1 MPRKPYRVQKSIN
14 VKQLEQFYSC
24 GSILKAMRDAVNK
37 HMDRADIYID
47 PSCGDSSFLNA
58 CPAEALR
65 IGFDIDPQPRKQQSS
80 VKVTKCDFNEE
91 RAWKI
96 ITTVIRNFTQR
107 QGRKPVVCVAS
118 NPPFKQLKKWF
129 QRVSEIADW
138 VLWLSPQQN
147 MRFAYQNDIPANY
160 QLCWQQR
167 MSNSTF
173 THQGEEVE
181 RPSVLQIW
189 KRTEESLNPLPDVKA
204 EELGIADWRF
214 AQWSEFNSKPNKD
227 KHKLCMSKKT
237 GQLWIATR
245 LYAQGKRCS
254 IQDDPKRYYEA
265 TSVCDLIVCRTKLAR
280 DRLLRINNI
289 VQSFEMPSGC
299 TRPTFQRREMAWLWL
314 KRHNQTA
321 WLKWSANTS
330 IQYLLKSRKKIDVSP
345 LDKFLFQ
352 N

>member
-1 MPRKPYRVQKSIN
+1 MPRKPRVATGKRN
-14 VKQLEQFYSC
+14 AKQLEQFYSS
-24 GSILKAMRDAVNK
+24 GSIVKAMRDAVNK
-37 HMDRADIYID
+37 HMEKADIYVD

-65 IGFDIDPQPRKQQSS
+65 IGFDIDPKPNKQVTG

-96 ITTVIRNFTQR
+96 ITTIIRNFEKR
-107 QGRKPVVCVAS
+107 QGRKPIVCVAS

-147 MRFAYQNDIPANY
+147 MRFAYQNSIPSNF

-189 KRTEESLNPLPDVKA
+189 KRAEKPLNPLPDVA
-204 EELGIADWRF
+204 MEELGIADWRF
-214 AQWSEFNSKPNKD
+214 AQWSEFNSKQHKY
-227 KHKLCMSKKT
+227 KLCMSKKT
-237 GQLWIATR
+237 GQLWITNR
-245 LYAQGKRCS
+245 LYSQSKRCS
-254 IQDDPKRYYEA
+254 IQGDPRRYYEA

-280 DRLLRINNI
+280 DRLLRINRI
-289 VQSFEMPSGC
+289 IQSFEMPSGC

-314 KRHNQTA
+314 KRHDQKS
-321 WLKWSANTS
+321 WQKWSANTS
-330 IQYLLKSRKKIDVSP
+330 IQYLLKSRKRIDISP
-345 LDKFLFQ
+345 LDKFLFK